1 MDAHHPSHTARGAAL
16 LRAAHLIVDASP
28 PVFVDT
34 LAGPLCGAH
43 DARAVSTLLTAL
55 HQEAGQ
61 IVGSEHADAVLRAVR
76 AAVLT
81 RSRYTEEVVEA
92 VCAHGTTQYVILG
105 TGLDSF
111 AYRRRS
117 LLDRLHVYEVDHPV
131 TQQEKRAQLAAAAIA
146 VPAALTFVPMDLVQ
160 QPLLSTLGAHGYRT
174 DKPAVFSCLGV
185 SQYLPAPAL
194 ASLLTQLAT
203 AAPES
208 LLLLG
213 YLVAETLLDREN
225 RRVRTF
231 LNHLTAAR
239 GEPIVTDFVPETLAR
254 QLTTAGF
261 TQVQD
266 LGTEH
271 GLGHYTAGRT
281 DGVSHPQTHRLIQ
294 GWVGAVV
301 RE

>member
-28 PVFVDT
+28 AVFVDT

-43 DARAVSTLLTAL
+43 DARAVSTMFTAL
-55 HQEAGQ
+55 QQEAAQ
-61 IVGSEHADAVLRAVR
+61 IVGPEHADAVLRAVR

-81 RSRYTEEVVEA
+81 RSRYTEEVVETA
-92 VCAHGTTQYVILG
+92 CAHGTTQYVILG
-105 TGLDSF
+105 AGLDSF

-117 LLDRLHVYEVDHPV
+117 LLDRLHVFEVDHPV

-146 VPAALTFVPMDLVQ
+146 VPATLTFVPMDFAQ
-160 QPLLSTLGAHGYRT
+160 QPLLPLLGAHGYRT

-185 SQYLPAPAL
+185 SQYLPATAL
-194 ASLLTQLAT
+194 AALLAQVAT
-203 AAPES
+203 AAPGS
-208 LLLLG
+208 ILLLG

-261 TQVQD
+261 THVQD

-271 GLGHYTAGRT
+271 GLGHYTAGRP
-281 DGVSHPQTHRLIQ
+281 DGVWHPQTHRIMQ
-294 GWVGAVV
+294 GEVGG
-301 RE
+301 